1 MLDVNHCD
9 GSKQHIYHRMKQC
22 YFYLFS
28 CSYNNFRLINYDFSI
43 FCHFSDF
50 DTPSAYNRFDLF
62 FLQQKKGWSVGLLPK
77 EKTIRKAI
85 ASIVLEGDKDLK
97 KVELVD
103 GEGNILTYEFK
114 QSGK

>member
-1 MLDVNHCD
+1 MDSNFGFVRVAAAVPRIEVANCD
-9 GSKQHIYHRMKQC
+9 
-22 YFYLFS
+22 
-28 CSYNNFRLINYDFSI
+28 YNAEQIKLQIDEAVEEGVQIICFPELAVTGYT
-43 FCHFSDF
+43 C
-50 DTPSAYNRFDLF
+50 ADLF